1 MGDAGLCEG
10 FVNCKLCLHD
20 GVIGRGEDG
29 VNAVCYHCLSCEHDL
44 VCGGAGVLNDLNALV
59 GEILFSCFDGCCGGV
74 LANVIQQAD
83 LLCVGVVC
91 EDEVHDRV
99 CVEVVAGAGD
109 VCARLIETFNK
120 LCTHG
125 VGNCGEHNGDI
136 GVFGECLHAHRNWS
150 CNADHEVNVICDE
163 VGDDLLHNG
172 CVLVAVIVAYL
183 EGHALF
189 LADGLEL
196 SLDVFNDLVE
206 GSVVNIVAYANL
218 VDLCAVAASVIA
230 AVAAACAEGEYHC
243 QCAYERECLL
253 DDAVFHCFFLQK
265 CFL

>member
-1 MGDAGLCEG
+1 M
-10 FVNCKLCLHD
+10 
-20 GVIGRGEDG
+20 
-29 VNAVCYHCLSCEHDL
+29 
-44 VCGGAGVLNDLNALV
+44 LNDLNALV

-109 VCARLIETFNK
+109 VCARLIEAFNK

-189 LADGLEL
+189 LTDGLEL
-196 SLDVFNDLVE
+196 RLDVLNDLVE

-218 VDLCAVAASVIA
+218 VDLCAVAA

-265 CFL
+265 CFCSLGADGGELALKTKKAASYPNNGTRAALLRYHPN